1 MNKQLQLVAEIE
13 KRKEDDLA
21 MKFAQATQDL
31 QKQHEKLAGLEKF
44 QRDYM
49 HTVIESGKKGLSSS
63 GFQRLQSFIRQL
75 DYACSQQRENIKKA
89 EKVVEQRRALW
100 LQQQRKR
107 KSIEAVIEKQ
117 QQKEQLRVHRQEQTL
132 ADEFANNIAARR
144 LQRA

>member
-1 MNKQLQLVAEIE
+1 MNKQLQLVADIE

-21 MKFAQATQDL
+21 LKFAQAKQDL
-31 QKQHEKLAGLEKF
+31 QKQHEKLAGLEQF

-49 HTVIESGKKGLSSS
+49 TTVIESGKKGLSSS
-63 GFQRLQSFIRQL
+63 GFQRLQSFISQL
-75 DYACSQQRENIKKA
+75 DLACSQQRGNITKA

-117 QQKEQLRVHRQEQTL
+117 QKKHALHLQRQEQTL
-132 ADEFANNIAARR
+132 ADEFANNMAARL
-144 LQRA
+144 LQNI

>member
-1 MNKQLQLVAEIE
+1 MSKQLHLVAEIE

-21 MKFAQATQDL
+21 LKFAEAKQDL
-31 QKQHEKLAGLEKF
+31 QQQHDKLAGLEQF

-49 HTVIESGKKGLSSS
+49 TTVIEQGKQGLSSS
-63 GFQRLQSFIRQL
+63 GFQRLQSFISQL
-75 DYACSQQRENIKKA
+75 DHACSQQRENIKKA

-117 QQKEQLRVHRQEQTL
+117 QQKAQLRAYRQEQVL
-132 ADEFANNIAARR
+132 ADEFATNMAARR
-144 LQRA
+144 LQYN